1 LTDRIDPRRLLLA
14 YYSFRGLSLFFLPVI
29 HDNVSIAV
37 FAVLFGLDYIATVPP
52 TIMLCADL
60 FGRRN
65 AGVVYGWV
73 FAAHQLGAA
82 GAAWGAGLVR
92 DAVGSYGWAFSSA
105 GAVAIVAGLAATMIR
120 RPTPMLGGAT

>member
-1 LTDRIDPRRLLLA
+1 MLLGRPGGA
-14 YYSFRGLSLFFLPVI
+14 SGHARVEYSHALLSG
-29 HDNVSIAV
+29 S
-37 FAVLFGLDYIATVPP
+37 
-52 TIMLCADL
+52 CADL

-105 GAVAIVAGLAATMIR
+105 GGVAIVAGLAATMIR